1 MRNQSIR
8 TSFSTC
14 YQDSSQL
21 TSFTNNRAFNKKVV
35 LTENMKNSEKNNQPI
50 QSEITKKS
58 TKFSQNKNFIQFNSK
73 NSVIAIVINNS
84 AETLV
89 CIIIK
94 IINPIIFYQLPFFK
108 LITFFICK
116 NSFTSCFQ
124 HSTVLII

>member
-50 QSEITKKS
+50 QSEITKKF

-89 CIIIK
+89 CIIMK
-94 IINPIIFYQLPFFK
+94 ITNPIIFYQIDYLFYM
-108 LITFFICK
+108 
-116 NSFTSCFQ
+116 
-124 HSTVLII
+124 